1 MDWVAKGGALA
12 PSQGWIAVGAL
23 RLTLRLTLRRRGRR
37 RESGG
42 FACAP
47 A

>member
-23 RLTLRLTLRRRGRR
+23 RLTLRRRGRR